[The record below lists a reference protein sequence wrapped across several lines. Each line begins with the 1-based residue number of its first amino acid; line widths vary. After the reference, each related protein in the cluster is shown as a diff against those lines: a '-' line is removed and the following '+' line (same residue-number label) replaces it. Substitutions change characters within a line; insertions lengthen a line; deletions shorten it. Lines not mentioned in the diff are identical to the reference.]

1 MGIFRRSINKA
12 YAARDVTAALPATT
26 GARTG
31 ILSPWAPPSSF
42 VALAIEE
49 ALGGLT
55 DRPEVITREVALKV
69 PGVKR
74 AHGIAC
80 ATFAGIPFFQHDGDT
95 RTKDQPRW
103 LYTAGSSGVAPYHRA
118 YGMASDFFFN
128 GWTCLGFN
136 ANMTDALHIPFGMWN
151 VDPGTGNVIVTDESI
166 AGEFRA
172 HLVAIPLGY
181 GENGLLVDGLDTLRQ
196 ARRIEASYNDRL
208 DNPTPLTVLRV
219 PLAIWNGWN
228 EDERQTFRDT
238 FVKNRKGKNGA
249 TAVYPNEW
257 SIDMPGQVAVDL
269 YETGRNAVRL
279 DIANHTSTPASMLEG
294 VRQGGSGGGTEMR
307 YQGVGE
313 GGVARSE
320 FWDFGLPK
328 RMVLALEARLSLD
341 DVSPDGLSI
350 RADLSSVLAT
360 PTPTTN
366 PTSED

>member
-1 MGIFRRSINKA
+1 MGIFSRRIDRT
-12 YAARDVTAALPATT
+12 YAAREVQAALPASTNAT
-26 GARTG
+26 TG

-42 VALAIEE
+42 VALALEE
-49 ALGGLT
+49 ALGGLK
-55 DRPEVITREVALKV
+55 DRPEVITREVALKI

-80 ATFAGIPFFQHDGDT
+80 STFAGIPFFQNDNDQ

-103 LYTAGSSGVAPYHRA
+103 LVNSDSGVSPYHRA
-118 YGMASDFFFN
+118 FGMASDWFFN
-128 GWTCLGFN
+128 GWTCLGFT
-136 ANMTDALHIPFGMWN
+136 ADMTDALHIPFGMWN
-151 VDPGTGNVIVTDESI
+151 VDPATGAVVVESEDI
-166 AGEFRA
+166 DAKYKA

-181 GENGLLVDGLDTLRQ
+181 GENGLLVDGVDTLRQ
-196 ARRIEASYNDRL
+196 ARRIEASYSDRL

-219 PLAIWNGWN
+219 PLAIWNGWT

-238 FVKNRKGKNGA
+238 FVKNRQGKNGA

-257 SIDMPGQVAVDL
+257 SIDMPGQTPVDL

-328 RMVLALEARLSLD
+328 RMVAAFEARLSLD
-341 DVSPDGLSI
+341 DVSPAGLSI
-350 RADLSSVLAT
+350 RADLSSVLVA
-360 PTPTTN
+360 PNPTTN